1 MKSSLKF
8 TTLVLV
14 GLLTLQQQQNTNV
27 LITAVKFTS
36 ETINARSIR
45 FPVSLSLPF
54 GINDP
59 NNSSSLSTRR
69 GKKSS
74 NKIHFQ
80 SKNDEKLRGGATAAA
95 ATSGRY
101 MTARKM
107 KIFNL
112 FSGGVAGTVASSITN
127 PLEVIKTQL
136 QSTSASSTAHGEL
149 AMAGGHPIDIAKR
162 IVAKEGIRGLW
173 SGMRPTLVGIIPARS
188 IYFYSYEQT
197 KKAISK
203 FNLPEGSVGNAL
215 ISGFAAGIA
224 SNTLTNP
231 IWMVKTRM
239 QLLADST
246 VGQRAY
252 VGYTDVIQT
261 IFKEEGVAGF
271 YKGISAS
278 YWGCTEGCI
287 QFVLYEQIKTKLIRQ
302 QNEIREE
309 QGLPATNELSKMSYF
324 FSAAFSKGM
333 AAMATYPHEVARTRL
348 REQARGGVFKY
359 KSMWQSLGLI
369 AKEEG
374 RQGLYAGMGVHLAK
388 VVPNSAIMF
397 LTYELVNTWLSGFTI
412 IDEKK

>member
-1 MKSSLKF
+1 MIMK
-8 TTLVLV
+8 LVLV
-14 GLLTLQQQQNTNV
+14 GLLALQQQQNTNV
-27 LITAVKFTS
+27 LISAVKFTG
-36 ETINARSIR
+36 ETINARSLS
-45 FPVSLSLPF
+45 FPVRMPF
-54 GINDP
+54 STGNSDSSK
-59 NNSSSLSTRR
+59 SSSSSS
-69 GKKSS
+69 KSQGQMS
-74 NKIHFQ
+74 NDQIHFQ
-80 SKNDEKLRGGATAAA
+80 QENEEKLRGGATAA
-95 ATSGRY
+95 TTTGGRY

-107 KIFNL
+107 KLFNI

-136 QSTSASSTAHGEL
+136 QSTSASATAHGEL
-149 AMAGGHPIDIAKR
+149 ASAGGHPMDIAKR
-162 IVAKEGIRGLW
+162 IVEKDGIIGFWR
-173 SGMRPTLVGIIPARS
+173 GMRPTLVGIIPARS
-188 IYFYSYEQT
+188 IYFYSYEQS

-246 VGQRAY
+246 VGQKAY
-252 VGYTDVIQT
+252 LGYTDVIQT
-261 IFKEEGVAGF
+261 IWKEEGIGGF

-278 YWGCTEGCI
+278 YWGCSEGCI
-287 QFVLYEQIKTKLIRQ
+287 QFVLYEQIKTRLLRQKNLIRQ
-302 QNEIREE
+302 K
-309 QGLPATNELSKMSYF
+309 QGLEPTTELSKLSYF
-324 FSAAFSKGM
+324 LSAAFSKGM

-348 REQARGGVFKY
+348 REQARAGVFKY
-359 KSMWQSLGLI
+359 KNMWQTLSLV

-397 LTYELVNTWLSGFTI
+397 LTYEVVNSWLGEFTI
-412 IDEKK
+412 IDDKK